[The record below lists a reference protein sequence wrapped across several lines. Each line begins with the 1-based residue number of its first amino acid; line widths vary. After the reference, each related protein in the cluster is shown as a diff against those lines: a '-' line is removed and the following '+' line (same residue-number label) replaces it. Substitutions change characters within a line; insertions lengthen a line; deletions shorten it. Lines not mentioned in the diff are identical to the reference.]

1 MGFPIPAVWYLDIES
16 GHGIYY
22 KCLNKKNNHIMM
34 EPGFI
39 LTWQSLL
46 PGTNQLKVDQQ
57 TVAVL
62 WSLSNN
68 FNLGGI
74 KSRLPSW
81 NYSDSSGRKDLM
93 WCRVGWITTIT
104 TMTDTNKQANI
115 RYKVQQMTVDYS
127 YQSCYMHRGHIKLIN
142 SWNHMDGY
150 SALWLL
156 MPSCWSTRP
165 PVPKVLNEYSLY
177 WTSFIQKYYILMT
190 SIMKNF
196 LLEDNGLVFQGLT
209 KDACG

>member
-1 MGFPIPAVWYLDIES
+1 
-16 GHGIYY
+16 
-22 KCLNKKNNHIMM
+22 M

-104 TMTDTNKQANI
+104 TMTDTKQI
-115 RYKVQQMTVDYS
+115 SKHQVQGSTNDSGLQLP
-127 YQSCYMHRGHIKLIN
+127 I
-142 SWNHMDGY
+142 
-150 SALWLL
+150 LL
-156 MPSCWSTRP
+156 
-165 PVPKVLNEYSLY
+165 YA
-177 WTSFIQKYYILMT
+177 
-190 SIMKNF
+190 
-196 LLEDNGLVFQGLT
+196 QG
-209 KDACG
+209 AH